1 MDSKKLNIAIF
12 IGSSLESGGGFQY
25 EFMVL
30 NILKNLSKRNDE
42 TFNIKY
48 YSNNCRAQEDYKEL
62 DIDIKIIK
70 ENQFQKYHRIV
81 LSNLFFYK
89 ILEKVGLGFS
99 KIENKLHMD
108 NVDLVYFLYPSI
120 LSQSLINIP
129 YIFTLWDV
137 GHLQNME
144 FPEAAYNKTF
154 ELRESLYT
162 KSLKKSFKIT
172 VDSIFGKKYIVNK
185 YNLDDER
192 VEVLKFLPNIRINE
206 TEAHVSIKEKYK
218 LKNDYIFYPAQF
230 WAHKNHMYI
239 LKAIKILRE
248 EKHIDIDVIFSGSN
262 KGNLEY
268 ILNKAT
274 EFKINDLIHYI
285 GFVPNEDIPYLYKQ
299 SLSLVMPTYLGPTN
313 IPPLE
318 AFAYKTV
325 VCYSDTP
332 FFREQVEDSAFFMD
346 LKNPNSLVEHILT
359 IQNDKQAVEEKKEK
373 GAEILKAW
381 NEEDF
386 YSKLLS
392 IFNEYKYIRE
402 LWK

>member
-1 MDSKKLNIAIF
+1 MGSKKLNIAIF

-30 NILKNLSKRNDE
+30 NILKNLTEKNNE
-42 TFNIKY
+42 IFNINY
-48 YSNNCRAQEDYKEL
+48 YSNNRRVQEDYKEL
-62 DIDIKIIK
+62 NIDIKIIN
-70 ENQFQKYHRIV
+70 ENQLQKYHRLV

-89 ILEKVGLGFS
+89 LLEKVGLRFS
-99 KIENKLHMD
+99 KIENKLHAD

-120 LSQSLINIP
+120 LTQSLVNIP

-144 FPEAAYNKTF
+144 FPEVSYDKKF

-206 TEAHVSIKEKYK
+206 VEEYVSIKDKYK

-230 WAHKNHMYI
+230 WAHKNHLYI

-248 EKHIDIDVIFSGSN
+248 EKHMDIDVIFSGSN

-268 ILNKAT
+268 ILNKAK
-274 EFKINDLIHYI
+274 EFKINDLIHFI
-285 GFVPNEDIPYLYKQ
+285 GFVPNEEIPFLYKQ
-299 SLSLVMPTYLGPTN
+299 SLALVMPTYLGPTN

-325 VCYSDTP
+325 VCYSDIA
-332 FFREQVEDSAFFMD
+332 FFREQVEDAAFFMD

-359 IQNDKQAVEEKKEK
+359 IRNDKKTVEEKKEK
-373 GAEILKAW
+373 GAQILQAW
-381 NEEDF
+381 NKEDF
-386 YSKLLS
+386 ESKLLG

>member
-1 MDSKKLNIAIF
+1 MGSKKLNIAIF
-12 IGSSLESGGGFQY
+12 IVFSLESGGGFQY

-30 NILKNLSKRNDE
+30 NILKNLTEKNNE
-42 TFNIKY
+42 IFNINY
-48 YSNNCRAQEDYKEL
+48 YSNNRRVQEDYKEL
-62 DIDIKIIK
+62 NIDIKIIN
-70 ENQFQKYHRIV
+70 ENQLQKYHRLV

-89 ILEKVGLGFS
+89 LLEKVGLRFS
-99 KIENKLHMD
+99 KIENKLHAD

-120 LSQSLINIP
+120 LTQSLVNIP

-144 FPEAAYNKTF
+144 FPEVSYDKKF

-206 TEAHVSIKEKYK
+206 VEEYVSIKDKYK

-230 WAHKNHMYI
+230 WAHKNHLYI

-248 EKHIDIDVIFSGSN
+248 EKHMDIDVIFSGSN

-268 ILNKAT
+268 ILNKAK
-274 EFKINDLIHYI
+274 EFKINDLIHFI
-285 GFVPNEDIPYLYKQ
+285 GFVPNEEIPFLYKQ
-299 SLSLVMPTYLGPTN
+299 SLALVMPTYLGPTN

-325 VCYSDTP
+325 VCYSDIA
-332 FFREQVEDSAFFMD
+332 FFREQVEDAAFFMD

-359 IQNDKQAVEEKKEK
+359 IRNDKKTVEEKKEK
-373 GAEILKAW
+373 GAQILQAW
-381 NEEDF
+381 NKEDF
-386 YSKLLS
+386 ESKLLG